1 MQHLAVILAVFLLIG
16 CQPTN
21 TVPPKDTSPLVKQL
35 QNKLDAM
42 AAQLEAIEKQRGI
55 KKEVVPTPQK
65 EEKAEHQL
73 KKPNVPTV
81 VTTKK
86 PLMCS
91 EPSQV
96 LKAIRDIANEVPLAM
111 WKDAENGYRVVLMVN
126 KEKKTS
132 TVLEYIPGPFA
143 CFLSVGKDLYI
154 TDLPPTKTKSD
165 PVNFIKEVKNDKT
178 Y

>member
-1 MQHLAVILAVFLLIG
+1 MKHLAVILAVFLLIG
-16 CQPTN
+16 CQTTN

-42 AAQLEAIEKQRGI
+42 AAQLEAIEKQHGI

-111 WKDAENGYRVVLMVN
+111 WKDVVNGYKVLLLVN

-132 TVLEYIPGPFA
+132 TLLEYIPGPYA
-143 CFLSVGKDLYI
+143 CFLSVGTDLYI
-154 TDLPPTKTKSD
+154 TSLPPSKIEGN
-165 PVNFIKEVKNDKT
+165 PINFIKELENDKT
-178 Y
+178 H